1 MTQVIRGAK
10 GGGIAVDCWG
20 DPAGFPVFLL
30 HGTPGSR
37 NGPVPRAS
45 VLYRLGVQLIC
56 YDRPGYGGSSR
67 HRRRSVAS
75 AADDVL
81 AIADALGLGNFGVVG
96 RSGGGPH
103 ALACAARID
112 PGQLR
117 SVAVLVG
124 IAPSDAED
132 LDWFDGMTQ
141 SNVDEY
147 EMGSCD
153 GDDTVSLILAEEMLA
168 ADLAKRADQ
177 IRQDPESLLVS
188 LKAEM
193 SDPDRRIVADV
204 AIYRQLIR
212 TYEEAV
218 KCGPYGWIDDVLA
231 FRKPWGF
238 ALEDIKVP
246 VLLWHG
252 EDDVFSP
259 VAHSRWMAARIPT
272 ARVEVQP
279 GAAHFDAVQVLPRL
293 LARMRQANS
302 LGVASAELAEA
313 EARV

>member
-1 MTQVIRGAK
+1 
-10 GGGIAVDCWG
+10 
-20 DPAGFPVFLL
+20 
-30 HGTPGSR
+30 
-37 NGPVPRAS
+37 

-56 YDRPGYGGSSR
+56 YDRPGYGDSER

-81 AIADALGLGNFGVVG
+81 AIARALELHNFGVVG

-103 ALACAARID
+103 ALACAALID
-112 PGQLR
+112 PGQLHG
-117 SVAVLVG
+117 VAVLVG

-141 SNVDEY
+141 SNVEEY
-147 EMGSCD
+147 EMGTSD
-153 GDDTVSLILAEEMLA
+153 GDDSVSLILTEEMLA

-177 IRQDPESLLVS
+177 IRQDPQALLVS
-188 LKAEM
+188 LRAEM
-193 SDPDRRIVADV
+193 SDPDRRVVADV

-238 ALEDIKVP
+238 ALQDVKVP

-259 VAHSRWMAARIPT
+259 VAHSRWMAGRIPT
-272 ARVEVQP
+272 AHVEVQP

-293 LARMRQANS
+293 LARMRLADS
-302 LGVASAELAEA
+302 LGVPFTDLAEE

>member
-1 MTQVIRGAK
+1 LSQVIEVSDGRR
-10 GGGIAVDCWG
+10 VCFDCWG
-20 DPAGFPVFLL
+20 DPKGFPVFLL

-37 NGPVPRAS
+37 NGPVPRGS

-56 YDRPGYGGSSR
+56 YDRPGYGDSGR
-67 HRRRSVAS
+67 ARGRSVAD
-75 AADDVL
+75 AAGDVL
-81 AIADALGLGNFGVVG
+81 AIADALQLSQFGVVG

-103 ALACAARID
+103 ALACAALISPDR
-112 PGQLR
+112 LR

-124 IAPSDAED
+124 LAPADAED

-147 EMGSCD
+147 EVGTSD
-153 GDDTVSLILAEEMLA
+153 GDDSVSLILTEEILA

-218 KCGPYGWIDDVLA
+218 KYGPYGWIDDVLA

-238 ALEDIKVP
+238 ALEHIKVP
-246 VLLWHG
+246 VQLWHG

-259 VAHSRWMAARIPT
+259 VAHSRWMAGRIPR
-272 ARVEVQP
+272 AQVEVQP
-279 GAAHFDAVQVLPRL
+279 GAAHFDAVEVLPRL
-293 LARMRQANS
+293 LARMKLAS
-302 LGVASAELAEA
+302 SVAPEELS
-313 EARV
+313 